1 MTPSLSKAAR
11 VSRSRE
17 ACVEARNASSAQ
29 GSQRRG
35 GRGAQGA
42 AWERAKRAATSRAGR
57 ARLRRRRVR
66 SKCPPPGA
74 RPSGS
79 EAFSRSLALVA
90 PREVDGLEQLL
101 VGSLGIAREAGQLG
115 NPAVQVREAQPI
127 EVDAGVSGPESLR
140 ERADAEIGCETRS
153 HAVAKLPLSK
163 PLPRIESHAVLGGAG
178 NPWQSRGRSVPNA
191 ASPCQSL
198 DCRSRG
204 GLVSRS
210 SRIRPCVS
218 SSAPSRKMPCSIEY
232 RCFSQS

>member
-1 MTPSLSKAAR
+1 MRRALKGASGVEGEVRRALLGRERSERLLLEQVERGFEGGASVPSA
-11 VSRSRE
+11 
-17 ACVEARNASSAQ
+17 
-29 GSQRRG
+29 
-35 GRGAQGA
+35 
-42 AWERAKRAATSRAGR
+42 
-57 ARLRRRRVR
+57 
-66 SKCPPPGA
+66 PPPGA

-101 VGSLGIAREAGQLG
+101 VGSLGIAREARQFG
-115 NPAVQVREAQPI
+115 NPAVQIGEAQAL
-127 EVDAGVSGPESLR
+127 EVDVGVSGLEGLC

-210 SRIRPCVS
+210 PRLRPCVS
-218 SSAPSRKMPCSIEY
+218 SSAPSRRMPCSIEY

>member
-1 MTPSLSKAAR
+1 MAPSLSKAAR

-17 ACVEARNASSAQ
+17 ACVGARNASSAQ
-29 GSQRRG
+29 GSERRG
-35 GRGAQGA
+35 GRGTQGA
-42 AWERAKRAATSRAGR
+42 AWERAKRAAPSRAGR

-66 SKCPPPGA
+66 SKCPPGA

-101 VGSLGIAREAGQLG
+101 VGSLGIAGKVRQFRD
-115 NPAVQVREAQPI
+115 PAVQIGEAQAL
-127 EVDAGVSGPESLR
+127 EVDVGVSGLEGLR

-178 NPWQSRGRSVPNA
+178 NPWQSRGRLGPNA
-191 ASPCQSL
+191 ASPRHSL
-198 DCRSRG
+198 DCRSG
-204 GLVSRS
+204 GASISKSHPPAVRQLVG
-210 SRIRPCVS
+210 
-218 SSAPSRKMPCSIEY
+218 
-232 RCFSQS
+232 